1 MIPISQTA
9 SLIVHCSVLFLD
21 SVALNLTISETGI
34 NYEFCYLVFKR
45 RESHK
50 ERFNLIDLLGF
61 ISKNTCVVLSYH
73 FVLVR
78 KNDLSCPINQL
89 RRHMCKKNSGGLCF
103 YAAHINSR
111 KIPIKTRLVKASRK
125 RITKDFLICSKILGK
140 NAINVYKEVV
150 ISRGGGTI

>member
-34 NYEFCYLVFKR
+34 NYEFCYLMRVIKNSLIWLIFLDSLPRTRVF
-45 RESHK
+45 
-50 ERFNLIDLLGF
+50 L
-61 ISKNTCVVLSYH
+61 

-78 KNDLSCPINQL
+78 NNEVSCPINQL
-89 RRHMCKKNSGGLCF
+89 RRHMCKKTSGGLCF

-125 RITKDFLICSKILGK
+125 RITNDFLICSKILGR
-140 NAINVYKEVV
+140 NAIKRLLSQEASFNLWSILKGW
-150 ISRGGGTI
+150 STSS